1 MAITRINNN
10 QISDSSV
17 GNTYLGINAA
27 VKLQNYSI
35 TATKIANSLTYGSD
49 LVITGNLTV
58 QGNTTTI
65 DTVNLIVD
73 DPLMLLAAQQ
83 TGAPAVDIGFI
94 GQRGTSNN
102 IAFVWQESS
111 QQFIT
116 AFTTTGISNTTI
128 SVASYANF
136 QTLNANVTGILTVT
150 GATGLTGNATFG
162 NVFVGAS
169 KTIDVGNNII
179 ANVQTP
185 TANSDAATKGYVD
198 GLSGAGFIVSDGSNT
213 QTVAGGAT
221 LFIRGTAN
229 QVSVVVGATD
239 NVTIGLPSSVT
250 ISGNITS
257 GNLISNAAIEGVTI
271 TASGNLNG
279 NNATITNAVAASSG
293 SFTGNILAGNVNSN
307 AAVTGVTITA
317 SGNLNGNNATITN
330 AVAAA
335 TGAFT
340 GNVTTGNVAT
350 GILTASGQIIS
361 TSPGSASTGAG
372 QLYLNGSGNN
382 RIDFNTNGTGAPAF
396 TIRSAGTKVVLYPSL
411 TGGTTDY
418 AMGVDAA
425 TLWSSIPEY
434 SDSFKFKWYG
444 ATTEI
449 ANLTGTGSFSVASNL
464 TSGATVTG
472 VTVTASGNLNG
483 NNATI
488 TNDVAAASGSFTGNI
503 LAGNLNSNAAITG
516 VTVTATGNLVGGNA
530 NITNAVN
537 AVSGSFTGNVTTGNV
552 SGTTVAGTTGAF
564 TGNVS
569 GANINTNSIV
579 GTAVSITSTG
589 VLTLAPTGNIT
600 VNSKN
605 INSLADPVQAQDAAT
620 KNYVDTVAQGL
631 DPKASVVY
639 ATSANLASYTYDN
652 GTSGV
657 GATLTAQSV
666 GNLLVNSNLVSAGQ
680 RILIKDEVG
689 AYVNTTTQSAAFNG
703 IYTVTT
709 AGAVAAAYVLTR
721 STDFDLA
728 AEMPSAFTFVESGGT
743 NADTGWVCTT
753 NSPIT
758 VGTTQI
764 IFAQFSGA
772 GSYTAGNALS
782 LNGTQFNVLTDGNI
796 GVNGSNQLF
805 IVSGATLVTP
815 NIGDATGKSLTL
827 SGNGLLSATTVTA
840 TGNVL
845 AGNVNSNAAVT
856 GVTITASGNLNGNNA
871 TITNAVAAA
880 TGAFTGNVTTG
891 NVSGGIGS
899 FTGNVLA
906 GNLNSNAAVTGVTI
920 TASGNLNGNN
930 ATITNAV
937 AAATGAFTGN
947 VSAGNVNVTGTTA
960 STSKTTGALKVA
972 GGVGVAGDIYA
983 GNSVVVDGGAYGNVT
998 TTQFAS
1004 VFGSGEGPNP
1014 YSIMQVR
1021 SSDGASGL
1029 GMQAYTGSGTLYG
1042 NTNIIF
1048 ALATIRDR
1056 DVPSNL
1062 VTKAYID
1069 STGLSVTGIVSAT
1082 GNVTGGNVI
1091 SNALVSGTSGG
1102 FTGNVLA
1109 GNVNSN
1115 AAVTGVTFTA
1125 TGNLNGNNAT
1135 ITNAVAAATGAFTGN
1150 VTTGNVSGTTVT
1162 GTTGA
1167 FTGNVLAG
1175 NLNSNAAVTGV
1186 TITASG
1192 NVTGGNIDTSGK
1204 ANLGNIRISG
1214 NDITSV
1220 DTSLT
1225 INSAAANVSVKFSG
1239 TAANLMVLDAPTN
1252 TVNIGTGTAVTGA
1265 KLQIASTDSM
1275 LVPVGNTTQRPTG
1288 VTGMLRF
1295 NTALNQLEMYNNTTW
1310 AGAGSVFTVIT
1321 ADEFVGNGVQT
1332 NFTLSA
1338 NSTTAATI
1346 VAINGVMQIPTTAYS
1361 VSGNVL
1367 SFTEAPAVSDYVD
1380 ARGLTSTTT
1389 VTGISNATN
1398 TAVIA
1403 AVEGAAQV
1411 DITGNL
1417 VPISNVTYDLGSSTR
1432 YWNNLYLAGNTIFLG
1447 SLQLKD
1453 IGGNTFA
1460 VYTDN
1465 GTTAANLSVGN
1476 IAVSSIVSGTSV
1488 IGISGAGGNAYI
1500 TVGGTANVLV
1510 VASTGANVTG
1520 TLGVSSNITAV
1531 GNVSGNYYIGNGSQ
1545 LTGID
1550 ATAIQN
1556 GTANVR
1562 AFNNANV
1569 TVSASG
1575 NANILV
1581 VTGTGANIA
1590 GTLNAT
1596 GNANVG
1602 NLGATN
1608 IVGTL
1613 TTAAQTN
1620 ITSVGTLTSLAVTGN
1635 ITSGNVQG
1643 TTVSGTTGTFS
1654 GNVTTGNVSGTTGAF
1669 TNVGGTLTTAAQTN
1683 ITSVG
1688 TLTSLAVTGNITS
1701 GNLSGTSIVG
1711 TLTTAAQTNI
1721 TSVGTL
1727 TSLAVTGN
1735 ITSGNLSG
1743 TSIVGTLT
1751 TAAQTNITS
1760 VGTLTSLGVTGNIT
1774 SGNLSVG
1781 TGTVTVGNI
1790 VNANGNAVGNIGSS
1804 TLYFNTVFA
1813 KATSAQYADLAEM
1826 YEADQFIPSGT
1837 VVCFGGNKEVTV
1849 CSEDASRRVAGV
1861 ISTNPSYIMNAGLQG
1876 DCVVAVALTGRVPC
1890 RVTGAVRKGDM
1901 MVSTGDG
1908 RARAEENPATG
1919 SVIGKALADFDG
1931 ADGVI
1936 EVVVGRL

>member
-1 MAITRINNN
+1 
-10 QISDSSV
+10 
-17 GNTYLGINAA
+17 
-27 VKLQNYSI
+27 
-35 TATKIANSLTYGSD
+35 
-49 LVITGNLTV
+49 
-58 QGNTTTI
+58 
-65 DTVNLIVD
+65 
-73 DPLMLLAAQQ
+73 
-83 TGAPAVDIGFI
+83 
-94 GQRGTSNN
+94 
-102 IAFVWQESS
+102 
-111 QQFIT
+111 
-116 AFTTTGISNTTI
+116 
-128 SVASYANF
+128 
-136 QTLNANVTGILTVT
+136 
-150 GATGLTGNATFG
+150 
-162 NVFVGAS
+162 
-169 KTIDVGNNII
+169 
-179 ANVQTP
+179 
-185 TANSDAATKGYVD
+185 
-198 GLSGAGFIVSDGSNT
+198 
-213 QTVAGGAT
+213 
-221 LFIRGTAN
+221 
-229 QVSVVVGATD
+229 
-239 NVTIGLPSSVT
+239 
-250 ISGNITS
+250 
-257 GNLISNAAIEGVTI
+257 
-271 TASGNLNG
+271 
-279 NNATITNAVAASSG
+279 
-293 SFTGNILAGNVNSN
+293 
-307 AAVTGVTITA
+307 
-317 SGNLNGNNATITN
+317 
-330 AVAAA
+330 
-335 TGAFT
+335 
-340 GNVTTGNVAT
+340 
-350 GILTASGQIIS
+350 
-361 TSPGSASTGAG
+361 
-372 QLYLNGSGNN
+372 
-382 RIDFNTNGTGAPAF
+382 
-396 TIRSAGTKVVLYPSL
+396 
-411 TGGTTDY
+411 
-418 AMGVDAA
+418 
-425 TLWSSIPEY
+425 
-434 SDSFKFKWYG
+434 
-444 ATTEI
+444 
-449 ANLTGTGSFSVASNL
+449 
-464 TSGATVTG
+464 
-472 VTVTASGNLNG
+472 
-483 NNATI
+483 
-488 TNDVAAASGSFTGNI
+488 
-503 LAGNLNSNAAITG
+503 
-516 VTVTATGNLVGGNA
+516 
-530 NITNAVN
+530 
-537 AVSGSFTGNVTTGNV
+537 
-552 SGTTVAGTTGAF
+552 
-564 TGNVS
+564 
-569 GANINTNSIV
+569 
-579 GTAVSITSTG
+579 
-589 VLTLAPTGNIT
+589 
-600 VNSKN
+600 
-605 INSLADPVQAQDAAT
+605 LADPVQAQDAAT
-620 KNYVDTVAQGL
+620 KIYVDTVAQGL

-639 ATSANLASYTYDN
+639 ATSANLAAYTYDN

-666 GNLLVNSNLVSAGQ
+666 GNLLVNGNLVSAGE
-680 RILIKDEVG
+680 RVLIKDEVG

-703 IYTVTT
+703 IYVVTT

-721 STDFDLA
+721 STDFDNGSPSG
-728 AEMPSAFTFVESGGT
+728 EIPSAFTFVESGAT

-753 NSPIT
+753 NNPVV

-764 IFAQFSGA
+764 IWAQFSGA

-815 NIGDATGKSLTL
+815 NIGNATGNSLTI
-827 SGNGLLSATTVTA
+827 SGNGVLSATTVNA

-856 GVTITASGNLNGNNA
+856 GVTITATGNLNGNNATITNAVAAASGEFTGNVTTGNVSGTTVSGTTGAFSGNVLAGNVNSNAAITGVTVTATGNLNGNNA

-880 TGAFTGNVTTG
+880 TGA
-891 NVSGGIGS
+891 

-947 VSAGNVNVTGTTA
+947 VT
-960 STSKTTGALKVA
+960 
-972 GGVGVAGDIYA
+972 
-983 GNSVVVDGGAYGNVT
+983 
-998 TTQFAS
+998 
-1004 VFGSGEGPNP
+1004 
-1014 YSIMQVR
+1014 
-1021 SSDGASGL
+1021 
-1029 GMQAYTGSGTLYG
+1029 
-1042 NTNIIF
+1042 
-1048 ALATIRDR
+1048 
-1056 DVPSNL
+1056 
-1062 VTKAYID
+1062 
-1069 STGLSVTGIVSAT
+1069 T
-1082 GNVTGGNVI
+1082 GNV
-1091 SNALVSGTSGG
+1091 SGTNGS

-1115 AAVTGVTFTA
+1115 AAVTGVTITA
-1125 TGNLNGNNAT
+1125 SGNLNGNNAT
-1135 ITNAVAAATGAFTGN
+1135 ITNAVAAATGEFTGN
-1150 VTTGNVSGTTVT
+1150 I
-1162 GTTGA
+1162 
-1167 FTGNVLAG
+1167 LAG

-1192 NVTGGNIDTSGK
+1192 NLNGNNATITNAVTAATGAFSGNVTTGNVSGTTVSGTTGSFSGNVLAGNLNSNAAVTGVTISATGNVTGGNIDTAGK
-1204 ANLGNIRISG
+1204 ANLGNIRISA

-1225 INSAAANVSVKFSG
+1225 FNSALANVSVKFSG

-1252 TVNIGTGTAVTGA
+1252 TVNIGTVTPVTGA
-1265 KLQIASTDSM
+1265 KLQIASTDSI

-1380 ARGLTSTTT
+1380 ARALTSTTT

-1403 AVEGAAQV
+1403 AVEGAARV

-1460 VYTDN
+1460 VYTDD

-1510 VASTGANVTG
+1510 VSSTGANITG
-1520 TLGVSSNITAV
+1520 TFGVSSNITAV
-1531 GNVSGNYYIGNGSQ
+1531 GNVSGNYFIGNGSQ

-1602 NLGATN
+1602 NLGAT
-1608 IVGTL
+1608 
-1613 TTAAQTN
+1613 
-1620 ITSVGTLTSLAVTGN
+1620 
-1635 ITSGNVQG
+1635 
-1643 TTVSGTTGTFS
+1643 
-1654 GNVTTGNVSGTTGAF
+1654 
-1669 TNVGGTLTTAAQTN
+1669 
-1683 ITSVG
+1683 
-1688 TLTSLAVTGNITS
+1688 
-1701 GNLSGTSIVG
+1701 SIVG

-1735 ITSGNLSG
+1735 
-1743 TSIVGTLT
+1743 V
-1751 TAAQTNITS
+1751 
-1760 VGTLTSLGVTGNIT
+1760 T
-1774 SGNLSVG
+1774 SGNLSVS

-1790 VNANGNAVGNIGSS
+1790 VNANGNAIGNIGSES
-1804 TLYFNTVFA
+1804 LYFNTVFA

-1826 YEADQFIPSGT
+1826 YEADQFIVPGT
-1837 VVCFGGNKEVTV
+1837 VVCFGGSKEITV
-1849 CSEDASRRVAGV
+1849 CNEDGSRRVAGV
-1861 ISTNPSYIMNAGLQG
+1861 ISTNPSYIMNAGLLG

-1890 RVTGAVRKGDM
+1890 RVTGIVRKGDM
-1901 MVSTGDG
+1901 MVATGDG

>member
-213 QTVAGGAT
+213 QTVAGGET

-257 GNLISNAAIEGVTI
+257 GNLISNALVQGVTV

-279 NNATITNAVAASSG
+279 NNATITNAVAAATG
-293 SFTGNILAGNVNSN
+293 AFTGNVLAGNVNSN

-340 GNVTTGNVAT
+340 GNVTTGNV
-350 GILTASGQIIS
+350 S
-361 TSPGSASTGAG
+361 
-372 QLYLNGSGNN
+372 
-382 RIDFNTNGTGAPAF
+382 
-396 TIRSAGTKVVLYPSL
+396 
-411 TGGTTDY
+411 GTT
-418 AMGVDAA
+418 V
-425 TLWSSIPEY
+425 S
-434 SDSFKFKWYG
+434 
-444 ATTEI
+444 
-449 ANLTGTGSFSVASNL
+449 GTIGSFSGNILAGNLNSN
-464 TSGATVTG
+464 AAITG
-472 VTVTASGNLNG
+472 VTITASGNLVG
-483 NNATI
+483 NNAAI
-488 TNDVAAASGSFTGNI
+488 TNAVTAASGAFTGNVTTGNVSGTTVSGTTGEFTGNVTTGNVSGTTVSGTTGSFSGNI

-537 AVSGSFTGNVTTGNV
+537 AASGSFTGNVTTGNV
-552 SGTTVAGTTGAF
+552 SGVIVSGTTGAF

-620 KNYVDTVAQGL
+620 KIYVDTVAQGL

-753 NSPIT
+753 NDPIT

-782 LNGTQFNVLTDGNI
+782 LTGTQFNVLTDGNI
-796 GVNGSNQLF
+796 GVNGSNQLY
-805 IVSGATLVTP
+805 IVASATLVTP
-815 NIGDATGKSLTL
+815 NIGNATGNSLTL
-827 SGNGLLSATTVTA
+827 SGNGVLSATTVNA

-880 TGAFTGNVTTG
+880 TGAFSGNVLAGNVNSNAAVTGTTGSFSGNVIAGNVNSNAAVTGVTITASGNLNGNNATITNTVTAAAGEFTGNVLAGNVNSNALVTGVTVTASGNLNGNNATITNAVAAATGVFTGNVTTG
-891 NVSGGIGS
+891 NVSGTNGS
-899 FTGNVLA
+899 FTGNVLAGNVNSNAAVTGVTITASGNLNSNNATITNAVAAATGAFTGNVLA

-947 VSAGNVNVTGTTA
+947 V
-960 STSKTTGALKVA
+960 
-972 GGVGVAGDIYA
+972 
-983 GNSVVVDGGAYGNVT
+983 
-998 TTQFAS
+998 
-1004 VFGSGEGPNP
+1004 
-1014 YSIMQVR
+1014 
-1021 SSDGASGL
+1021 
-1029 GMQAYTGSGTLYG
+1029 
-1042 NTNIIF
+1042 
-1048 ALATIRDR
+1048 
-1056 DVPSNL
+1056 
-1062 VTKAYID
+1062 
-1069 STGLSVTGIVSAT
+1069 
-1082 GNVTGGNVI
+1082 
-1091 SNALVSGTSGG
+1091 
-1102 FTGNVLA
+1102 
-1109 GNVNSN
+1109 
-1115 AAVTGVTFTA
+1115 
-1125 TGNLNGNNAT
+1125 
-1135 ITNAVAAATGAFTGN
+1135 
-1150 VTTGNVSGTTVT
+1150 TTGNVSGTIVS
-1162 GTTGA
+1162 GTTGS

-1265 KLQIASTDSM
+1265 KLQIASTDSI

-1367 SFTEAPAVSDYVD
+1367 TFTEAPAVSDYVD

-1476 IAVSSIVSGTSV
+1476 IAVSSIGSGTSV
-1488 IGISGAGGNAYI
+1488 IGISGANGNAYI

-1620 ITSVGTLTSLAVTGN
+1620 ITSVGTLTSLGVTGN

-1760 VGTLTSLGVTGNIT
+1760 VGTLTSLAVTGNIT
-1774 SGNLSVG
+1774 GGNLSVG

-1790 VNANGNAVGNIGSS
+1790 VNANGNAIGNIGSS

-1837 VVCFGGNKEVTV
+1837 VVCFGGSKEITV
-1849 CSEDASRRVAGV
+1849 CSEDGSRRVAGV

>member
-1 MAITRINNN
+1 M
-10 QISDSSV
+10 S
-17 GNTYLGINAA
+17 
-27 VKLQNYSI
+27 
-35 TATKIANSLTYGSD
+35 
-49 LVITGNLTV
+49 
-58 QGNTTTI
+58 
-65 DTVNLIVD
+65 
-73 DPLMLLAAQQ
+73 
-83 TGAPAVDIGFI
+83 
-94 GQRGTSNN
+94 
-102 IAFVWQESS
+102 
-111 QQFIT
+111 
-116 AFTTTGISNTTI
+116 
-128 SVASYANF
+128 
-136 QTLNANVTGILTVT
+136 
-150 GATGLTGNATFG
+150 
-162 NVFVGAS
+162 
-169 KTIDVGNNII
+169 
-179 ANVQTP
+179 
-185 TANSDAATKGYVD
+185 
-198 GLSGAGFIVSDGSNT
+198 
-213 QTVAGGAT
+213 
-221 LFIRGTAN
+221 
-229 QVSVVVGATD
+229 
-239 NVTIGLPSSVT
+239 
-250 ISGNITS
+250 
-257 GNLISNAAIEGVTI
+257 
-271 TASGNLNG
+271 
-279 NNATITNAVAASSG
+279 
-293 SFTGNILAGNVNSN
+293 
-307 AAVTGVTITA
+307 
-317 SGNLNGNNATITN
+317 
-330 AVAAA
+330 
-335 TGAFT
+335 
-340 GNVTTGNVAT
+340 
-350 GILTASGQIIS
+350 
-361 TSPGSASTGAG
+361 
-372 QLYLNGSGNN
+372 
-382 RIDFNTNGTGAPAF
+382 
-396 TIRSAGTKVVLYPSL
+396 
-411 TGGTTDY
+411 GTTVS
-418 AMGVDAA
+418 G
-425 TLWSSIPEY
+425 T
-434 SDSFKFKWYG
+434 
-444 ATTEI
+444 
-449 ANLTGTGSFSVASNL
+449 TGSFS
-464 TSGATVTG
+464 
-472 VTVTASGNLNG
+472 
-483 NNATI
+483 
-488 TNDVAAASGSFTGNI
+488 GNI

-516 VTVTATGNLVGGNA
+516 VTVTATGNLVSGNA

-537 AVSGSFTGNVTTGNV
+537 AASGSFTGNVTTGNV
-552 SGTTVAGTTGAF
+552 SGVIVSGTTGAF

-620 KNYVDTVAQGL
+620 KIYVDTVAQGL

-796 GVNGSNQLF
+796 GVNGSNQLH
-805 IVSGATLVTP
+805 IVASATLVTP
-815 NIGDATGKSLTL
+815 NIGNATGNSLTL
-827 SGNGLLSATTVTA
+827 SGNGVLSATTVNA

-880 TGAFTGNVTTG
+880 TGTFSGNVLAGNVNSNAAVTGTTGAFTGNVLAGNLNSNAAVTGVTITASGNLNGNNATITNTVTAAAGEFTGNVLAGNVNSNALVTGVTVTASGNLNGNNATITNAVAAATGVFTGNVTTG
-891 NVSGGIGS
+891 NVSGTNGS
-899 FTGNVLA
+899 FTGNVLAGNVNSNAAVTGVTITASGNLNSNNATITNAVAAATGAFTGNVLA

-947 VSAGNVNVTGTTA
+947 V
-960 STSKTTGALKVA
+960 
-972 GGVGVAGDIYA
+972 
-983 GNSVVVDGGAYGNVT
+983 
-998 TTQFAS
+998 
-1004 VFGSGEGPNP
+1004 
-1014 YSIMQVR
+1014 
-1021 SSDGASGL
+1021 
-1029 GMQAYTGSGTLYG
+1029 
-1042 NTNIIF
+1042 
-1048 ALATIRDR
+1048 
-1056 DVPSNL
+1056 
-1062 VTKAYID
+1062 
-1069 STGLSVTGIVSAT
+1069 
-1082 GNVTGGNVI
+1082 
-1091 SNALVSGTSGG
+1091 
-1102 FTGNVLA
+1102 
-1109 GNVNSN
+1109 
-1115 AAVTGVTFTA
+1115 
-1125 TGNLNGNNAT
+1125 
-1135 ITNAVAAATGAFTGN
+1135 
-1150 VTTGNVSGTTVT
+1150 TTGNVSGTIVS
-1162 GTTGA
+1162 GTTGS
-1167 FTGNVLAG
+1167 FSGNVLAG

-1332 NFTLSA
+1332 NLTLSA

-1346 VAINGVMQIPTTAYS
+1346 VAINGVLQIPTTAYS

-1367 SFTEAPAVSDYVD
+1367 TFTEAPAVSDYVD

-1476 IAVSSIVSGTSV
+1476 IAVSSIGSGTSV
-1488 IGISGAGGNAYI
+1488 IGISGANGNAYI

-1510 VASTGANVTG
+1510 VSSTGANITGTLGVSSNITAVGNVSGSYFIGNGSQLTGIDATAIQNGTANVRAFNNANVTVSASGNANILVVTGTGANVTG
-1520 TLGVSSNITAV
+1520 TLGVSSDITAV

-1581 VTGTGANIA
+1581 VTGTGANIT

-1635 ITSGNVQG
+1635 ITSGN
-1643 TTVSGTTGTFS
+1643 
-1654 GNVTTGNVSGTTGAF
+1654 
-1669 TNVGGTLTTAAQTN
+1669 
-1683 ITSVG
+1683 
-1688 TLTSLAVTGNITS
+1688 
-1701 GNLSGTSIVG
+1701 
-1711 TLTTAAQTNI
+1711 
-1721 TSVGTL
+1721 
-1727 TSLAVTGN
+1727 
-1735 ITSGNLSG
+1735 
-1743 TSIVGTLT
+1743 
-1751 TAAQTNITS
+1751 
-1760 VGTLTSLGVTGNIT
+1760 
-1774 SGNLSVG
+1774 LSVG

-1790 VNANGNAVGNIGSS
+1790 VNANGNAIGNIGSES
-1804 TLYFNTVFA
+1804 LYFNTVFA

-1837 VVCFGGNKEVTV
+1837 VVCFGGSKEITV
-1849 CSEDASRRVAGV
+1849 CCEDGSRRVAGV

>member
-27 VKLQNYSI
+27 AKLQNYSI

-111 QQFIT
+111 KQFIT

-128 SVASYANF
+128 SVESYANF

-179 ANVQTP
+179 TNVQTP

-198 GLSGAGFIVSDGSNT
+198 GLSGSGFIVSDGSNT
-213 QTVAGGAT
+213 QTVAGGET

-257 GNLISNAAIEGVTI
+257 GNLISNALVQGVTVTASGNLNGNNATITNAVAAATGAFTGNVTTGNVSGTTVSGTTGAFSGNVLAGNVNSNAAVSGVTI

-279 NNATITNAVAASSG
+279 NNATITNTVAAASG
-293 SFTGNILAGNVNSN
+293 EFSGNVLAGNLNSN

-335 TGAFT
+335 TGAFS
-340 GNVTTGNVAT
+340 GNVTTGNV
-350 GILTASGQIIS
+350 
-361 TSPGSASTGAG
+361 
-372 QLYLNGSGNN
+372 
-382 RIDFNTNGTGAPAF
+382 
-396 TIRSAGTKVVLYPSL
+396 
-411 TGGTTDY
+411 
-418 AMGVDAA
+418 
-425 TLWSSIPEY
+425 
-434 SDSFKFKWYG
+434 
-444 ATTEI
+444 
-449 ANLTGTGSFSVASNL
+449 
-464 TSGATVTG
+464 SGATVSGTTG
-472 VTVTASGNLNG
+472 AFS
-483 NNATI
+483 
-488 TNDVAAASGSFTGNI
+488 
-503 LAGNLNSNAAITG
+503 
-516 VTVTATGNLVGGNA
+516 
-530 NITNAVN
+530 
-537 AVSGSFTGNVTTGNV
+537 GNVTTGNV
-552 SGTTVAGTTGAF
+552 SGTTVSGTTGAFSGNVLAGNVNSNAAVTGVTVTATGNLAGGNANITNAVNAATGAF
-564 TGNVS
+564 TGNVTTGNVS
-569 GANINTNSIV
+569 GVIVSGTTGSFTGNVSGGNINTNSIV
-579 GTAVSITSTG
+579 GTAVTITSTG
-589 VLTLAPTGNIT
+589 TLALAPTGNIT

-620 KNYVDTVAQGL
+620 KIYVDTVAQGL

-639 ATSANLASYTYDN
+639 ATSANLAAYTYDN

-709 AGAVAAAYVLTR
+709 AGAVAAEYVLTR

-796 GVNGSNQLF
+796 SVNGSNQLH
-805 IVSGATLVTP
+805 IVASATLVTP
-815 NIGDATGKSLTL
+815 NIGNATGNSLTL
-827 SGNGLLSATTVTA
+827 SGNGVLSATTVNATGNVLAGNVNSNAAVTGVTITA
-840 TGNVL
+840 SGNLNGNNATITNAIAAATGAFSGNVLAGNVNSNAAVTGTTGSFTGNVLAGNLNSNAAVTGVTITASGNLVGNNATITNAVTAATGSFTGNVL

-880 TGAFTGNVTTG
+880 TGAFSGNVTTG
-891 NVSGGIGS
+891 NVSGTTVSGTTGS
-899 FTGNVLA
+899 FSGNVLAGNLNSNAAVTGVTITASGNLNGNNATITNAVTAATGAFTGNVLA

-947 VSAGNVNVTGTTA
+947 V
-960 STSKTTGALKVA
+960 
-972 GGVGVAGDIYA
+972 
-983 GNSVVVDGGAYGNVT
+983 
-998 TTQFAS
+998 
-1004 VFGSGEGPNP
+1004 
-1014 YSIMQVR
+1014 
-1021 SSDGASGL
+1021 
-1029 GMQAYTGSGTLYG
+1029 
-1042 NTNIIF
+1042 
-1048 ALATIRDR
+1048 
-1056 DVPSNL
+1056 
-1062 VTKAYID
+1062 
-1069 STGLSVTGIVSAT
+1069 
-1082 GNVTGGNVI
+1082 
-1091 SNALVSGTSGG
+1091 
-1102 FTGNVLA
+1102 
-1109 GNVNSN
+1109 
-1115 AAVTGVTFTA
+1115 
-1125 TGNLNGNNAT
+1125 
-1135 ITNAVAAATGAFTGN
+1135 
-1150 VTTGNVSGTTVT
+1150 TTGNVSGTTVS
-1162 GTTGA
+1162 GTTGS

-1186 TITASG
+1186 TITATG
-1192 NVTGGNIDTSGK
+1192 NITGGNISTSGK

-1214 NDITSV
+1214 DDITGTNGIV
-1220 DTSLT
+1220 TF
-1225 INSAAANVSVKFSG
+1225 NSANADVDFKFSG
-1239 TAANLMVLDAPTN
+1239 TSNGLLVLDAGTN
-1252 TVNIGTGTAVTGA
+1252 TVNIGTVTPVTGA
-1265 KLQIASTDSM
+1265 KLQIASTDSI

-1288 VTGMLRF
+1288 VTGMVRF
-1295 NTALNQLEMYNNTTW
+1295 NTALDQLELYDNTTW
-1310 AGAGSVFTVIT
+1310 VGVGSVYTVIT

-1332 NFTLSA
+1332 NFTLTS
-1338 NSTTAATI
+1338 NSTTAASI
-1346 VAINGVMQIPTTAYS
+1346 VAINGVVQIPTTAYS

-1367 SFTEAPAVSDYVD
+1367 TFTEAPAVSDYVD
-1380 ARGLTSTTT
+1380 ARSLTTTAT
-1389 VTGISNATN
+1389 VTGISNAPGN
-1398 TAVIA
+1398 AVISVTDTTA
-1403 AVEGAAQV
+1403 NIS
-1411 DITGNL
+1411 ITGNIL
-1417 VPISNVTYDLGSSTR
+1417 PTANAVANIGSTT
-1432 YWNNLYLAGNTIFLG
+1432 LQFNTIF
-1447 SLQLKD
+1447 
-1453 IGGNTFA
+1453 
-1460 VYTDN
+1460 
-1465 GTTAANLSVGN
+1465 
-1476 IAVSSIVSGTSV
+1476 
-1488 IGISGAGGNAYI
+1488 
-1500 TVGGTANVLV
+1500 
-1510 VASTGANVTG
+1510 AST
-1520 TLGVSSNITAV
+1520 
-1531 GNVSGNYYIGNGSQ
+1531 
-1545 LTGID
+1545 LT
-1550 ATAIQN
+1550 
-1556 GTANVR
+1556 
-1562 AFNNANV
+1562 
-1569 TVSASG
+1569 
-1575 NANILV
+1575 
-1581 VTGTGANIA
+1581 
-1590 GTLNAT
+1590 AT

-1608 IVGTL
+1608 IV
-1613 TTAAQTN
+1613 
-1620 ITSVGTLTSLAVTGN
+1620 
-1635 ITSGNVQG
+1635 
-1643 TTVSGTTGTFS
+1643 
-1654 GNVTTGNVSGTTGAF
+1654 
-1669 TNVGGTLTTAAQTN
+1669 GTLTTAAQTN

-1735 ITSGNLSG
+1735 ITSGNVQGTTHSGTTGTFSGNVTTGNVSGTTGAFTNVGGTLTTAAQASITSVGTLTSLAVTGNITGGNLSG

-1760 VGTLTSLGVTGNIT
+1760 VGTLTSLAVTGNIT
-1774 SGNLSVG
+1774 SGNLSVS

-1790 VNANGNAVGNIGSS
+1790 VNANGNAIGNIGSS

-1837 VVCFGGNKEVTV
+1837 VVCFGGSKEITV
-1849 CSEDASRRVAGV
+1849 CSEDGSRRVAGV
-1861 ISTNPSYIMNAGLQG
+1861 ISTNPSYIMNAGLLG

-1890 RVTGAVRKGDM
+1890 RVTGIVRKGDM
-1901 MVSTGDG
+1901 MVATGDG